1 MKGSRHF
8 GSPERNVAGIW
19 KYLGGHGDR
28 SFGDDRRKAREVER
42 GRPTTRDWNLVGE
55 ITRTEMKNH
64 CWTPA
69 WNGRSDTSE
78 EPGP

>member
-42 GRPTTRDWNLVGE
+42 GRPTTRDLDAVGR
-55 ITRTEMKNH
+55 IDRTVAKRH
-64 CWTPA
+64 CWPPA
-69 WNGRSDTSE
+69 WSGAPETVE